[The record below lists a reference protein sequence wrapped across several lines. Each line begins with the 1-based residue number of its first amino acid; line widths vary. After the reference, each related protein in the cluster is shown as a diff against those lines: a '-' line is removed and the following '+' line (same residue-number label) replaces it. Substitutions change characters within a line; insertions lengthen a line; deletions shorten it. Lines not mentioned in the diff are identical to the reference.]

1 MLKPLMNLA
10 KLVFCGAAFAVL
22 AAQAEVKQIK
32 DVLGREVAVD
42 VPVKRAILTFYY
54 PDYIA
59 ATGADNF
66 RNVVGIS
73 REFWEK
79 FNPGSWAQFTEKMPF
94 LKDIDDVGYVISNTF
109 STEKALALK
118 PDVLVIPKI
127 QYEALAAELSR
138 FEEAGIPVIVV
149 DFNDQTVENHT
160 QSIRIFGQL
169 AGTEAR
175 AEKIARAYTAL
186 PIFKSGS
193 KRQICPSRK
202 SISNSAIKGR
212 RNTAL
217 PLAKTCGAR
226 LPIPSA
232 AIMSAHRI
240 SKPGA
245 RFLPNNYWSPAPM
258 SS

>member
-59 ATGADNF
+59 ATGAVNF
-66 RNVVGIS
+66 RNVDGIS

-94 LKDIDDVGYVISNTF
+94 LKDLDDVGYVISKTF

-127 QYEALAAELSR
+127 QYEALAAE
-138 FEEAGIPVIVV
+138 
-149 DFNDQTVENHT
+149 
-160 QSIRIFGQL
+160 
-169 AGTEAR
+169 
-175 AEKIARAYTAL
+175 
-186 PIFKSGS
+186 
-193 KRQICPSRK
+193 
-202 SISNSAIKGR
+202 
-212 RNTAL
+212 
-217 PLAKTCGAR
+217 
-226 LPIPSA
+226 
-232 AIMSAHRI
+232 
-240 SKPGA
+240 
-245 RFLPNNYWSPAPM
+245 
-258 SS
+258 

>member
-32 DVLGREVAVD
+32 DVLGREVAVN

-109 STEKALALK
+109 STE
-118 PDVLVIPKI
+118 
-127 QYEALAAELSR
+127 
-138 FEEAGIPVIVV
+138 
-149 DFNDQTVENHT
+149 
-160 QSIRIFGQL
+160 
-169 AGTEAR
+169 
-175 AEKIARAYTAL
+175 
-186 PIFKSGS
+186 
-193 KRQICPSRK
+193 
-202 SISNSAIKGR
+202 R
-212 RNTAL
+212 RW
-217 PLAKTCGAR
+217 R
-226 LPIPSA
+226 
-232 AIMSAHRI
+232 
-240 SKPGA
+240 
-245 RFLPNNYWSPAPM
+245 
-258 SS
+258 